1 MGNSKHVDLANIE
14 TSGIDNFNERVF
26 SLNKKSNVFEIKN
39 WQFLGQTK
47 QRFFFCLKISYT
59 KRKKEWYLKIIE
71 NFWYHNTTLSYSNP
85 ILIYNVWIA
94 KAV

>member
-1 MGNSKHVDLANIE
+1 MGNSKHVDLAKIE

-47 QRFFFCLKISYT
+47 QRFFLFEDKLYKEK
-59 KRKKEWYLKIIE
+59 KRVIFDNYRKLLIPQ
-71 NFWYHNTTLSYSNP
+71 YHS
-85 ILIYNVWIA
+85 ILQ
-94 KAV
+94 